1 MHKGATKNGVQNW
14 RPNSLTCVACKLSE
28 HIMHRHMMK
37 HFARSAYITPN
48 QHGLISRASSLTLV
62 TNFIMTNQ
70 LHERKEVDSIIL
82 DFREGHSFGV
92 TKKVRN
98 IKNES

>member
-1 MHKGATKNGVQNW
+1 
-14 RPNSLTCVACKLSE
+14 
-28 HIMHRHMMK
+28 
-37 HFARSAYITPN
+37 
-48 QHGLISRASSLTLV
+48 
-62 TNFIMTNQ
+62 MTNQ